1 MAVAEPPLKGL
12 LAVEHGERLGAAVC
26 GTLLAHLG
34 ADVAIIE
41 TDGAAPRYKW
51 LNRTSTT
58 LGKRSVLIRTC
69 NAEDQAFLNQLLGCA
84 DIVVKSSDIAACPAG
99 NESPAQI
106 ICDITAYGADGPLS
120 GTPHSDALVQA
131 MAGLADTT
139 GDPGAEPSLIG
150 IPFCEVSAGI
160 YAAAA
165 ILVAHRVRRM
175 QGFGQHIDIALYDC
189 AVGALSTFLP
199 FHAAG
204 KAVTRSGNRH
214 SLAAPWNAY
223 RGSDGWVLICTAT
236 DEQWRRLCMLIGEP
250 GLAQKEG
257 FVTNAERITRRGEV
271 DAVIQRWTAT
281 QTVAQCIERLSG
293 IDIACGPIL
302 PLAQLPH
309 ESNLVYRKMIWRA
322 VDASGSTVPV
332 PGSPLAASL
341 PVTPGNLHVPTPDE
355 HRAELKAIL
364 NRARNSVSRINELFK
379 FHDKP
384 KPFAPGSSPGQALS
398 LSKGEDKQEGFDG
411 LSPNGVTNFE
421 NINNRAALPLTGL
434 RVLEIGQYTTA
445 PLVGRQLGMLC
456 AQVFKIEP
464 PGGEGSRS
472 WPPLQGD
479 RGYFFALSNNDKRSL
494 ELNLQDKD
502 HRAVFVSLLKT
513 ADVLVENLKPGS
525 LARLGFGVKELHD
538 INPHLIYCG
547 ISGFG
552 ANSIFPG
559 RPAFDTVVQAM
570 SGFMDVT
577 RSLGAP
583 TKAGI
588 SAADIVGGE
597 YGLLAILAA
606 LEVRDQS
613 GHGLAID
620 ISMQDAAVSATAS
633 LWNAP
638 LQGANAYF
646 LRCAN
651 GYVCVEQP
659 EGSEQ
664 AALDR
669 LRAPAAT
676 ANLKRDEVVAHARA
690 AGLSAA
696 PVCSVSEAATS
707 AQSTAR
713 NLIVEKPGA
722 DGRIWPLLNSAL
734 RLSRTP
740 PQVHQPIG
748 DLGEANVELGLKAK

>member
-1 MAVAEPPLKGL
+1 MGTKSVPTPPMAAAEPPLKGL
-12 LAVEHGERLGAAVC
+12 LAIEHGERLGAAVC

-34 ADVAIIE
+34 AEVAIIE
-41 TDGAAPRYKW
+41 TDAAAPRHKW
-51 LNRTSTT
+51 LNRTSAT

-69 NAEDQAFLNQLLGCA
+69 NAEDQAFLKQLLCRA
-84 DIVVKSSDIAACPAG
+84 DIVVQSSDIAACPAG
-99 NESPAQI
+99 NASPAAQI
-106 ICDITAYGADGPLS
+106 ICDITAYGASGPLA

-236 DEQWRRLCMLIGEP
+236 DEQWRRLCTLIGAP
-250 GLAQKEG
+250 GLAQQEG
-257 FVTNAERITRRGEV
+257 FITNAERITRRGEV

-309 ESNLVYRKMIWRA
+309 DSNLVYRKMIWRA
-322 VDASGSTVPV
+322 VDTSGHTVSV

-341 PVTPGNLHVPTPDE
+341 PVVSGNLHVPTPDE

-364 NRARNSVSRINELFK
+364 NHAQRT
-379 FHDKP
+379 
-384 KPFAPGSSPGQALS
+384 SPT
-398 LSKGEDKQEGFDG
+398 
-411 LSPNGVTNFE
+411 TN
-421 NINNRAALPLTGL
+421 NAISAGLPLAGL

-445 PLVGRQLGMLC
+445 PLVARQLGMLG
-456 AQVFKIEP
+456 AEVFKIEP

-494 ELNLQDKD
+494 ELNLQNQD
-502 HRAVFVSLLKT
+502 HCAVFVSLLKT

-525 LARLGFGVKELHD
+525 LARLGYGVQALHD
-538 INPHLIYCG
+538 INPRLIYCG

-552 ANSIFPG
+552 AHSIFPG

-577 RSLGAP
+577 RSAGAP

-606 LEVRDQS
+606 LEMRDQS
-613 GHGLAID
+613 GQGLAID

-633 LWNAP
+633 LWNVP

-646 LRCAN
+646 LRCAD
-651 GYVCVEQP
+651 GYVCVAQP
-659 EGSEQ
+659 EASQQ

-669 LRAPAAT
+669 LREPAAT
-676 ANLKRDEVVAHARA
+676 ANLKRDAVVARANA
-690 AGLSAA
+690 AGLCAV
-696 PVCSVSEAATS
+696 PVCSVSETATS
-707 AQSTAR
+707 AQTSAR

-740 PQVHQPIG
+740 PQVHQTIG
-748 DLGEANVELGLKAK
+748 ELGEANVELGLKAK